1 MQAGNRLAL
10 AYLTVDKGAPV
21 DQIESA
27 SAAGFD
33 AVGLRLLA
41 PHGLQLAHEIVG
53 NKAQIRAI
61 CRACESTGVDILD
74 VDVFTLAATTDMAVL
89 YHALETA
96 AEIGASIIQTVCD
109 DPDAQRARERFAS
122 LCAVAAVHGMN
133 VAMEFM
139 RWRQVS
145 TIEEALIFVV
155 QAGCPNGAICVD
167 TLHLS
172 RSGGTPA
179 SIAAVPVERMPYV
192 QLCDARAEIPPLQDM
207 LQEARHDRL
216 YPGEG
221 ELWLDEI
228 LDAMPLGIPISIE
241 VPRIIHANCSV
252 RDRAKLA
259 GDALRLYL
267 ARYRDRASHVSPSGA
282 Q

>member
-61 CRACESTGVDILD
+61 CRACESTGVDIFD
-74 VDVFTLAATTDMAVL
+74 VDVFTLAAATDMAVL
-89 YHALETA
+89 YRALETA
-96 AEIGASIIQTVCD
+96 AEIGASIIQTVCE
-109 DPDAQRARERFAS
+109 DPDVQRATERFAS
-122 LCAVAAVHGMN
+122 LCAEAAVHGMN

-139 RWRQVS
+139 RWLQVS
-145 TIEEALIFVV
+145 TIEDALAFVA

-179 SIAAVPVERMPYV
+179 SIAAVPAGRMPYV

-207 LQEARHDRL
+207 LHEARHDRL

-221 ELWLDEI
+221 ELWLDDI

-241 VPRIIHANCSV
+241 VPRIIHANRSV

-267 ARYRDRASHVSPSGA
+267 ARYHDRASLRVR
-282 Q
+282 

>member
-1 MQAGNRLAL
+1 MQSGNPLAL
-10 AYLTVDKGAPV
+10 AYLTVDNGAPV
-21 DQIESA
+21 DQIASA
-27 SAAGFD
+27 AAAGFD

-41 PHGLQLAHEIVG
+41 PSGLQLAHEIVG

-61 CRACESTGVDILD
+61 RRACESTGVEIFD
-74 VDVFTLAATTDMAVL
+74 VDAFTLGATTDMAVL
-89 YHALETA
+89 YRALETA
-96 AEIGASIIQTVCD
+96 AQIGASIIQTVCE
-109 DPDAQRARERFAS
+109 DPDVQRATERFAS
-122 LCAVAAVHGMN
+122 LCAAAAVHGMK
-133 VAMEFM
+133 VAIEFM
-139 RWRQVS
+139 RWRHVS
-145 TIEEALIFVV
+145 TIENALAFVV

-179 SIAAVPVERMPYV
+179 SIAAVPAERMPYV
-192 QLCDARAEIPPLQDM
+192 QLCDARAEIPPLEDM

-221 ELWLDEI
+221 ELWLDDI
-228 LDAMPLGIPISIE
+228 LNAMPPGIPISIE
-241 VPRIIHANCSV
+241 VPRIIHVNRSV

-267 ARYRDRASHVSPSGA
+267 ARYRDRASHASIDP
-282 Q
+282 